1 MVNWFTFIESGLKDA
16 FIEEIQHS
24 IDKTKGD
31 CPDILRNEKCLC
43 LTTSKVRLLS
53 YILSRTNIFFFTLYI
68 FSLNL

>member
-1 MVNWFTFIESGLKDA
+1 MSLVCFFIVDWFIFTEGGLKDA

-43 LTTSKVRLLS
+43 LTTSKVNHFIS
-53 YILSRTNIFFFTLYI
+53 FF
-68 FSLNL
+68 